1 MKKLF
6 LISFIFYFLVN
17 GVFAQDMKTGY
28 TPEERAEIINDWMNE
43 NLKPTDEQMPRLEAL
58 NLEYAKKMESVRQID
73 GKISQLKA
81 AKNIS
86 DEKDQKLKMIL
97 TKDQFST
104 YQKKKSELRAM
115 AKKRVKES
123 K

>member
-17 GVFAQDMKTGY
+17 GVFAQDMQTGY
-28 TPEERAEIINDWMNE
+28 TPEERADIINDWMKE
-43 NLKPTDEQMPRLEAL
+43 TLQATDEQMPRLEAL
-58 NLEYAKKMESVRQID
+58 NLEYAKKMESVKQVD
-73 GKISQLKA
+73 GKINQLKS

-97 TKDQFST
+97 TEDQFKT
-104 YQKKKSELRAM
+104 YQKKKSELKEM
-115 AKKRVKES
+115 AKERKKES
-123 K
+123 N